1 MSMRVVSQGDVS
13 GKTVVLRVDFNEPVS
28 GGIVADDFRIRSAM
42 ETLELLRTA
51 GAKVLLISHRSD
63 GGSNGPLL
71 KYFEGKILVGP
82 LCGSIDEARLALSGE
97 AKIVALE
104 NVRYFKGEE
113 GNDQEL
119 AKSIASLGDVFVNEA
134 FSASHRNHASIVS
147 LPKYLPSFAGIRF
160 AREVKE
166 LQKSLNPGTPALAI
180 VGGVKLQTKIP
191 LITKLAGV
199 YNNVFVGGLSAVSIA
214 KGESKM
220 ALPENVVS
228 ALDFIVENGG
238 DKIVKQAAELL
249 PEDNALD
256 IGPDSLETVRRL
268 TSSSKFIIWNG
279 PMGFFE
285 GGYTEGTNGVA
296 DIVSKSAAY
305 TIVGG
310 GDTLS
315 AIKGNHDVSDFSF
328 VSTGGGAMLEFL
340 TNGTLPGIEALKNNF
355 TLRN

>member
-1 MSMRVVSQGDVS
+1 MRVVDGGDVS
-13 GKTVVLRVDFNEPVS
+13 GKSVILRVDFNEPVNS
-28 GGIVADDFRIRSAM
+28 GIIIDDFRIRSSM
-42 ETLELLRTA
+42 DTLKLLIKSDARII
-51 GAKVLLISHRSD
+51 LISHRSD
-63 GGSNGPLL
+63 GGSNEPLL
-71 KYFEGKILVGP
+71 KYFGRTIPVDS
-82 LCGSIDEARLALSGE
+82 LCGSTEEVRQSLARGK
-97 AKIVALE
+97 KIILLE

-113 GNDQEL
+113 ENDL
-119 AKSIASLGDVFVNEA
+119 DFAKEIASLGEVFVNEA
-134 FSASHRNHASIVS
+134 FSASHRKHASIVS

-160 AREVKE
+160 DREVKE
-166 LQKSLNPGTPALAI
+166 LQKALNPGTPASAI

-249 PEDNALD
+249 PEDKALD

-315 AIKGNHDVSDFSF
+315 AIKGNHDVSVFSF

-340 TNGTLPGIEALKNNF
+340 TNGTLPGIEALSKRSF
-355 TLRN
+355 